1 MESFRNRV
9 TNKEHRHQPDKRPR
23 RDPDTLTDAGMS
35 LDCRYGRYTHECVLP
50 LAYLPQHLAEIVG
63 LAIATFGIGSAL
75 PVLIRGSDPELPAW
89 SRARVRLIAAAAVL
103 FSIGAGVSG
112 FLLDAEPPGGT
123 AGGHWGTT
131 ADKALLGIWLV
142 G

>member
-1 MESFRNRV
+1 
-9 TNKEHRHQPDKRPR
+9 
-23 RDPDTLTDAGMS
+23 MS

-63 LAIATFGIGSAL
+63 LTIATFGIGSAL

-131 ADKALLGIWLV
+131 ADKALVGIWLV
-142 G
+142 GIGSIAFHVYRKRQSRRN